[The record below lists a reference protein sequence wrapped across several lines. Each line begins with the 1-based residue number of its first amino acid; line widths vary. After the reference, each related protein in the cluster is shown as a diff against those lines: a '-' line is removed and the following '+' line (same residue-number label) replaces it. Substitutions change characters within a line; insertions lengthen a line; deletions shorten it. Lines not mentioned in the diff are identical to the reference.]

1 MPKTQNA
8 AKRPITLDELA
19 SGNRTVITIEEAAGA
34 LRLKRTATYEAVR
47 RGQLPSLRL
56 GRRLFVPVPALLR
69 LLNGESAEA
78 SAVEAIVNNRAER
91 PPNGHPTASWTP
103 GRGCLHV

>member
-47 RGQLPSLRL
+47 RGSTGPAPLRARAGVASLAQWRVS
-56 GRRLFVPVPALLR
+56 R
-69 LLNGESAEA
+69 S
-78 SAVEAIVNNRAER
+78 
-91 PPNGHPTASWTP
+91 
-103 GRGCLHV
+103 